1 METNIFME
9 LFILTL
15 IATSIFN
22 CQKRIKQGV
31 AWAFHTSILL
41 SALLIIVSLFMIV
54 IFTKAAQANC
64 NYIDISALT
73 LWGIVFIGA
82 SYNLFTIKKID
93 ITKTEVIEHPLIG
106 RDKKHA
112 FRSALHYCIVNKHD
126 QYYAWKEI
134 IIFFRKRK
142 VRVSSFQHRDY
153 ADIYNQLVQHGIPEH
168 QTNDALHPVKE
179 LS

>member
-15 IATSIFN
+15 IGTSIFN

-41 SALLIIVSLFMIV
+41 SVLLIIVSVFMMV

-64 NYIDISALT
+64 NYIDISALI

-82 SYNLFTIKKID
+82 SYNLFTTRKID
-93 ITKTEVIEHPLIG
+93 ITTTEVIEHPLIG
-106 RDKKHA
+106 KNKKHT
-112 FRSALHYCIVNKHD
+112 FRSALHYTIINKHD
-126 QYYAWKEI
+126 QHYAWKEI
-134 IIFFRKRK
+134 VIFFQKRK
-142 VRVSSFQHRDY
+142 VHISSFQRKDY
-153 ADIYNQLVQHGIPEH
+153 ADIHNQLVSHGIPEH
-168 QTNDALHPVKE
+168 QSEGLQQPIKQF
-179 LS
+179 S

>member
-31 AWAFHTSILL
+31 AWAFHTAILL
-41 SALLIIVSLFMIV
+41 SALLIIVSVFMIV
-54 IFTKAAQANC
+54 IFTKAAAANC
-64 NYIDISALT
+64 NYIDISALI
-73 LWGIVFIGA
+73 LWGMVFTGA

-93 ITKTEVIEHPLIG
+93 ITKTEVVEHPLIG
-106 RDKKHA
+106 KNKKHT
-112 FRSALHYCIVNKHD
+112 FRSALHYTIINKHD

-134 IIFFRKRK
+134 IIFFQKRK
-142 VRVSSFQHRDY
+142 VHVSSFQHKDY
-153 ADIYNQLVQHGIPEH
+153 ADIYNQLVQNGIPEH
-168 QTNDALHPVKE
+168 QLKDAAEPVKQF
-179 LS
+179 S